1 MEPPPAQGGV
11 RFFQKPEGLAFEY
24 DDPFLG
30 GVTRAGLDAEKAA
43 AALL

>member
-1 MEPPPAQGGV
+1 MLHS
-11 RFFQKPEGLAFEY
+11 RFGLEPEGVAFEY